1 MQECFNPHLHSPKVV
16 LLSTYYL
23 ASKVQLTWHIWC
35 SSRYI
40 CCSDVFPEPL
50 RVYLMLF
57 RIWLNPSDA
66 FPDVLSFWCF
76 SRILYVRIWCFSGY
90 VHRSDVLPE
99 LVPVHSMLFW
109 MFRIYLQIYFNAH
122 PMFFWMSLMYL
133 WVWLATRSNAF
144 LDAFEFVAISFNALL
159 NVYDD
164 DLCCFLEFIQCSSEC
179 LWYIFWLISLSSNAF
194 LDVFSKISGL
204 ISHI

>member
-1 MQECFNPHLHSPKVV
+1 V
-16 LLSTYYL
+16 LLSAYYL
-23 ASKVQLTWHIWC
+23 VSKVQLTWHIWC

-50 RVYLMLF
+50 HVYLMLF

-66 FPDVLSFWCF
+66 FPDVPSFWCF

-109 MFRIYLQIYFNAH
+109 MFRMYLQGYFNAH
-122 PMFFWMSLMYL
+122 SMLFWMSLIYF

-144 LDAFEFVAISFNALL
+144 LDAFEFV
-159 NVYDD
+159 
-164 DLCCFLEFIQCSSEC
+164 
-179 LWYIFWLISLSSNAF
+179 SLSSNAF
-194 LDVFSKISGL
+194 LDVFSKISDL
-204 ISHI
+204 VSFHI